1 MAQPSTD
8 TQRSGSNLSRD
19 TAHTGSAVQSH
30 ATQPHAGHAKP
41 APLQVVADALG
52 RMRYGVIQM
61 TVHDGKLV
69 QLDITERKRFA

>member
-8 TQRSGSNLSRD
+8 TQRSGLTLSRD
-19 TAHTGSAVQSH
+19 VARDRDSALPK
-30 ATQPHAGHAKP
+30 A

-69 QLDITERKRFA
+69 QLDITERKRFAS

>member
-8 TQRSGSNLSRD
+8 TQRSGLHLARD
-19 TAHTGSAVQSH
+19 VARDRDGA
-30 ATQPHAGHAKP
+30 QPKV
-41 APLQVVADALG
+41 APLQVVAEALD

-69 QLDITERKRFA
+69 QLDITERKRFAS